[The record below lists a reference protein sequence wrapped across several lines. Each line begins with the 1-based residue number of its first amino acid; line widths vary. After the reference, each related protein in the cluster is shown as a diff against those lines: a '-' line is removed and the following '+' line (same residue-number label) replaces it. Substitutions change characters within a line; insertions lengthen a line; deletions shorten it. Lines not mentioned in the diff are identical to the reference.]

1 LQVLLVAVRVKVR
14 VSHGNRSKVVTVLVN
29 GGAESEE
36 PVIVLRPEDALE
48 LGTSLE
54 NFDVI
59 EVELATGISRSL
71 ISRDKVKVELLD
83 ERGKTLSY
91 TYAYLVV
98 DEGLTEPLITDATI
112 DELGIQVVSFRRGLW
127 RHRNDP
133 PDMFR
138 SSALR

>member
-1 LQVLLVAVRVKVR
+1 VAVRVKVR
-14 VSHGNRSKVVTVLVN
+14 VSHGSRSKVVTVLVN
-29 GGAESEE
+29 DGAESED

-83 ERGKTLSY
+83 ERGNTLSY